1 MGVISGILY
10 IIIYINYTYKIFT
23 YITCTAN
30 CYSQWFQCEDS
41 TSPALLIQRTQL
53 CDGVRH
59 CRDGSDESI
68 RNCKYHRNTEVESEL
83 FFCVSGAM
91 IPFDNVCN
99 NITDCADGS
108 DEMGC
113 EEIDLNIYRGNCG

>member
-1 MGVISGILY
+1 M
-10 IIIYINYTYKIFT
+10 
-23 YITCTAN
+23 
-30 CYSQWFQCEDS
+30 
-41 TSPALLIQRTQL
+41 
-53 CDGVRH
+53 
-59 CRDGSDESI
+59 
-68 RNCKYHRNTEVESEL
+68 ESE